1 MQWGLFFFLNYRCIV
16 TKNKMTAGTVWCR
29 CLDYTKAPAVLPPR
43 ASIPLVQMSQYYC
56 DYLVLTLQPPKS
68 LKDP

>member
-1 MQWGLFFFLNYRCIV
+1 
-16 TKNKMTAGTVWCR
+16 MTAGTVWCR